1 MKLSSKSITAIKL
14 FIDLGEHYNE
24 GFTTLVDI
32 SKRKDISKKFL
43 EQIIPLY
50 RNSNLLIVSRGNQGG
65 YKLAKSANEITL
77 KDIIYVTELSFNKT
91 NTMDSVIDSI
101 TDGIDSVL
109 ENYFSSVKLSDLI
122 EKQIDTYSLNYCI

>member
-24 GFTTLVDI
+24 GFSTLIDI

-50 RNSNLLIVSRGNQGG
+50 RNSNLLLVSRGNQGG
-65 YKLAKSANEITL
+65 YKLSKSPNEITL
-77 KDIIYVTELSFNKT
+77 KDIIYVTETSLKIVDEQDLT
-91 NTMDSVIDSI
+91 INTIVSGLDNILDKYFGSI
-101 TDGIDSVL
+101 
-109 ENYFSSVKLSDLI
+109 KLSYLV
-122 EKQIDTYSLNYCI
+122 EKQLETYSMNYCI